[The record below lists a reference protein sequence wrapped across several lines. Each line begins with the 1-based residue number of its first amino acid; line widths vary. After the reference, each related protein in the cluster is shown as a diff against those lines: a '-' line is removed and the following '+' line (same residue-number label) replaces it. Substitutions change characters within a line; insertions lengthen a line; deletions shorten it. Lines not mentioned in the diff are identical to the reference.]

1 MRGNPRLFWG
11 GAAPRLAAVEPVSG
25 KVAPAHHRRAR
36 AFSLIA
42 LLLGS
47 AYLVW
52 LGRLVLAS
60 RGTPDIFSLAAEI
73 VSFLLLCLLS
83 YSIWRFLAPAPSRPR
98 SNSRFAVDI
107 FVPCCG
113 EPLEVIQTTLRA
125 VGRIIYQPLTVY
137 VLDDGGSQTVAALAR
152 AMGFHYL
159 SRPQEGLP
167 PTDSKSGNL
176 NFGLSRSSGELILV
190 MDADQVP
197 APEILERMAGPFHG
211 LQGVVDEIPE
221 ALAEIDMV
229 SHK

>member
-1 MRGNPRLFWG
+1 
-11 GAAPRLAAVEPVSG
+11 
-25 KVAPAHHRRAR
+25 
-36 AFSLIA
+36 
-42 LLLGS
+42 
-47 AYLVW
+47 
-52 LGRLVLAS
+52 
-60 RGTPDIFSLAAEI
+60 
-73 VSFLLLCLLS
+73 
-83 YSIWRFLAPAPSRPR
+83 
-98 SNSRFAVDI
+98 VDI